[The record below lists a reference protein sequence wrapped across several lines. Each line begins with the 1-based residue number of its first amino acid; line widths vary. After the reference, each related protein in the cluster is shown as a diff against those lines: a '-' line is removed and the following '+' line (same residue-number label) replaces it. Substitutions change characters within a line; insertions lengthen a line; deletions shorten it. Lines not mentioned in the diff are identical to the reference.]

1 MKHIFWAHSPIGYE
15 VFRSFRDHKL
25 ADEENS
31 LLMTARN
38 FFPPDA
44 DCNLGLPEEYK
55 WMDEIQFKNASH
67 KIIEFF
73 KKFNNEEYVLY
84 IPQTANFFIRCFIEN
99 PLCLGFYIF
108 DEGTAAR
115 APVFTRRINSRGF
128 YKYELKNNSNIVE
141 FFEFLNIEYDA
152 INAIYSSG
160 VPFYEVKHPKFLGYM
175 SHFEKAF
182 PNESVTK
189 IIQSDIPG
197 INICKK
203 YSLLL
208 LPPFHALTQK
218 EDFVIRLQN
227 LVNSVK
233 TIQVLDPNL
242 KLTIKFHP
250 HDGDEVTSKIAHL
263 FNAITFDK
271 FCEDHHFSKFRE
283 PAFMGFKLY
292 IGYPNSTI
300 EFLKEIGG
308 DYIAF

>member
-1 MKHIFWAHSPIGYE
+1 
-15 VFRSFRDHKL
+15 
-25 ADEENS
+25 
-31 LLMTARN
+31 
-38 FFPPDA
+38 
-44 DCNLGLPEEYK
+44 
-55 WMDEIQFKNASH
+55 
-67 KIIEFF
+67 
-73 KKFNNEEYVLY
+73 
-84 IPQTANFFIRCFIEN
+84 
-99 PLCLGFYIF
+99 
-108 DEGTAAR
+108 
-115 APVFTRRINSRGF
+115 
-128 YKYELKNNSNIVE
+128 
-141 FFEFLNIEYDA
+141 
-152 INAIYSSG
+152 
-160 VPFYEVKHPKFLGYM
+160 
-175 SHFEKAF
+175 
-182 PNESVTK
+182 
-189 IIQSDIPG
+189 
-197 INICKK
+197 
-203 YSLLL
+203 

-250 HDGDEVTSKIAHL
+250 HDGDEVTSKITHL